1 MPSFA
6 AKCLVVITFMTAIQI
21 LPLQPT
27 LANPTYHVPPQTNGS
42 ASKSKPYNTAV
53 QVLSDP
59 QGVNFG
65 PYLRT
70 VIASVNRNMAGMIPE
85 SAKQGETGNV
95 IVKFQIDRNGRVIN
109 NSVKVAHSTG
119 KEDMEKACMTAVRNA
134 GPFEPLP
141 EAFHG
146 PYIELR
152 QQFVFNFPNNSR

>member
-1 MPSFA
+1 
-6 AKCLVVITFMTAIQI
+6 
-21 LPLQPT
+21 
-27 LANPTYHVPPQTNGS
+27 
-42 ASKSKPYNTAV
+42 
-53 QVLSDP
+53 
-59 QGVNFG
+59 
-65 PYLRT
+65 
-70 VIASVNRNMAGMIPE
+70 MIPE

-95 IVKFQIDRNGRVIN
+95 IVKFRIDRNGRVIN